1 LTAAL
6 VFTLAAQA
14 QMKPPAL
21 KLKVGDVAPDFSLRS
36 TTGQEVRLS
45 DFRGKRN
52 VVLAFF
58 PAAFTGG
65 CTKEVN
71 GYQAGIHKF
80 VNMDTQVFA
89 ISTDNLPTLRHWA
102 EEQKLSYP
110 LLSDFMRKVSAQYG
124 VLIPEAGLAY
134 RTTFVIDKEG
144 RIRHIEQGNAAV
156 DPTGAELACSRL
168 QR

>member
-1 LTAAL
+1 MTAAL
-6 VFTLAAQA
+6 VSALAAQA
-14 QMKPPAL
+14 QMQPPAL
-21 KLKVGDVAPDFSLRS
+21 KLKVGDVAPDFSLRA
-36 TTGQEVRLS
+36 TTGQEVKLS

-71 GYQAGIHKF
+71 GYQAGIQKF
-80 VNMDTQVFA
+80 ASMETQIFA

-124 VLIPEAGLAY
+124 VLMPDTGMAY

-144 RIRHIEQGNAAV
+144 RIRHIEQGNSAV
-156 DPTGAELACSRL
+156 DPTGVELACSRL